1 MTGTTRRVGGG
12 RSECADS
19 SRRCG
24 KFADTGL
31 EPPHQ
36 DTSDEDAA
44 LEEEQEALRL
54 QRQAAQ
60 ALRAADFDQARGQH
74 SLLCALLSPFGV
86 HRLTQP
92 NLSP

>member
-1 MTGTTRRVGGG
+1 MDPFSVG
-12 RSECADS
+12 ENYLVVCAS
-19 SRRCG
+19 NFAILRIG
-24 KFADTGL
+24 KTQSKKKKAL
-31 EPPHQ
+31 
-36 DTSDEDAA
+36 SDEDAA

-60 ALRAADFDQARGQH
+60 ALQAADFDQARGQH